1 MPRRSREE
9 VEQRLE
15 AVERAL
21 LELPWTV
28 ATQKAIGTEYGVGA
42 RQIREDA
49 QKVRARWAKEAK
61 GNTSDEHRADW
72 LQRVR
77 AAQSH
82 AMGQNQSIALSRLL
96 QLEARCMG
104 FESPLEVRVSHTV
117 EAMSPRIKLEPSW
130 TATRTRGGT
139 SRRSQGPHKL
149 SRRASSLWTPRR
161 TWKASEVNLARIEA
175 GAAGALAWSEG
186 RERNPLA
193 YAVPWH
199 NEHPRTSQRAP
210 LQNPG
215 EDVTVV
221 LGGNGAG
228 KSVLGAMWSACHALG
243 SNDPS
248 ARAFMRASG
257 MRPDLVPPEG
267 GNVLAV
273 SLNASLSIHVQRAE
287 LRKYLP
293 PSTVW
298 RNPRGPG
305 SSVAELPNGRK
316 IVFLTNDSGR
326 RAAQGFGGI
335 GMVWID
341 EEGDEDVFNE
351 LLARVFR

>member
-42 RQIREDA
+42 RQIREAA

-117 EAMSPRIKLEPSW
+117 EAMSPEDQARAIVDSYEDARRYLQTVSGAPQALEASFESVD
-130 TATRTRGGT
+130 T
-139 SRRSQGPHKL
+139 SKNLEGVRS
-149 SRRASSLWTPRR
+149 
-161 TWKASEVNLARIEA
+161 E
-175 GAAGALAWSEG
+175 
-186 RERNPLA
+186 
-193 YAVPWH
+193 
-199 NEHPRTSQRAP
+199 PRT
-210 LQNPG
+210 
-215 EDVTVV
+215 D
-221 LGGNGAG
+221 
-228 KSVLGAMWSACHALG
+228 
-243 SNDPS
+243 
-248 ARAFMRASG
+248 
-257 MRPDLVPPEG
+257 
-267 GNVLAV
+267 
-273 SLNASLSIHVQRAE
+273 
-287 LRKYLP
+287 
-293 PSTVW
+293 
-298 RNPRGPG
+298 
-305 SSVAELPNGRK
+305 
-316 IVFLTNDSGR
+316 
-326 RAAQGFGGI
+326 
-335 GMVWID
+335 
-341 EEGDEDVFNE
+341 
-351 LLARVFR
+351 